1 MARLTARLIQGALVT
16 GVSAAL
22 AIACSA
28 SNGGSHFRGGSG
40 GSGNSSSGGNGAGY
54 NVTGGSSNSGGNGGS
69 YNLSGGSS
77 NSGGSGGNTIGD
89 ACAVTHNDGKQLP
102 LDMYIMMD
110 KSGSMD
116 GSSWNG
122 VKSAITSFVNAGQAV
137 AGIGVGIQFFP
148 AGGGSSCNPFPPC
161 TAGCVNIGGFCLPGS
176 GSAECD
182 INSYLPPAV
191 TIQTLPGVAQQ
202 IISAMNAQSPGG
214 GTPTLPAMQSA
225 VQATTA
231 YAKQHPDHKV
241 IIVLATDGDPNDC
254 NSSVS
259 NVASEAAKALAANP
273 SVMTFVIGIGNVSG
287 LNQIAQAGGSGTAT
301 IVSSANANQDFLD
314 AMNAIR
320 GKALGCEFL
329 LPKPSN
335 GGTIDFG
342 KVNVYYTPKGANKG
356 NYLPQVQNASQCG
369 TKPGWYYDDPNN
381 PTKIILC
388 KSSCDQVKNAG
399 GSVDIQLGC
408 QTIVAPPS

>member
-1 MARLTARLIQGALVT
+1 MARLTSRLIQGVLFT
-16 GVSAAL
+16 GAAAAL
-22 AIACSA
+22 AMACSA
-28 SNGGSHFRGGSG
+28 SPDGSHFQGSSG
-40 GSGNSSSGGNGAGY
+40 GSGSSNSSGGSGAGY
-54 NVTGGSSNSGGNGGS
+54 NLSGGSSNSGGSGAGYNFGGA
-69 YNLSGGSS
+69 

-110 KSGSMD
+110 KSGSM
-116 GSSWNG
+116 GGAKWNG
-122 VKSAITSFVNAGQAV
+122 VKSAITSFVNAGAPV

-148 AGGGSSCNPFPPC
+148 QGGGSSCNPLPPC
-161 TAGCVNIGGFCLPGS
+161 TNGCVNFGGICIPGNN
-176 GSAECD
+176 SAECN

-191 TIQTLPGVAQQ
+191 TIQPLPGVAQQ
-202 IISAMNAQSPGG
+202 IISAISANSPGG

-254 NSSVS
+254 NSKVANVS
-259 NVASEAAKALAANP
+259 SEAAKALAANP
-273 SVMTFVIGIGNVSG
+273 SVLTFVIGIGTVANMD
-287 LNQIAQAGGSGTAT
+287 QIAQAGGSQKSYQVDA
-301 IVSSANANQDFLD
+301 ANANKTFLD

-329 LPKPSN
+329 LPKPSGN
-335 GGTIDFG
+335 GTIDFS
-342 KVNVYYTPKGANKG
+342 KVNVYYTQKGANKG
-356 NYLPQVQNASQCG
+356 NYLPQVQNASQC
-369 TKPGWYYDDPNN
+369 KSNPGWYYDNPNS
-381 PTKIILC
+381 PTKIVLC
-388 KSSCDQVKNAG
+388 PASCDQVKNAG

-408 QTIVAPPS
+408 QTIVAPPA